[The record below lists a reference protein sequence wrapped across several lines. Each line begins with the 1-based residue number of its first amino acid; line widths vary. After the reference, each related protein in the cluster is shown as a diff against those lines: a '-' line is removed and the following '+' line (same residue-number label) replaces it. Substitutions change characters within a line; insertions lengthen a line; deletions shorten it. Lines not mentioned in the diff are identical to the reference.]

1 VKSALNE
8 NPTDL
13 KCEEIAQHLHTD
25 FGKHGFGMELDA
37 FELQLTM
44 AQAHDKAVGFG
55 GNLELAGEPFL
66 FHDQRMVTRGYE
78 ILRKFAKN
86 GFAIVMD
93 SAGFAVHQRRSAY
106 HITSERVA
114 NGLMA
119 EANSKDRDFPSELA
133 DDVDANARILRF
145 AGAGR
150 DHDPLRFSVGDFVDG
165 DLVIAPNFELL
176 A

>member
-1 VKSALNE
+1 M
-8 NPTDL
+8 TDPSRL
-13 KCEEIAQHLHTD
+13 KREEIAQHLHTD
-25 FGKHGFGMELDA
+25 FGKHRFGMELDA

-55 GNLELAGEPFL
+55 GNLELAGAPFL

-78 ILRKFAKN
+78 ILRQFAKN
-86 GFAIVMD
+86 GFAVVMD

-106 HITSERVA
+106 HIASERVA

-119 EANSKDRDFPSELA
+119 EANSKDGDLPGELA
-133 DDVDANARILRF
+133 DDVYANTRILWF
-145 AGAGR
+145 AGPGR
-150 DHDPLRFSVGDFVDG
+150 DHDPLRLSVRDFVDG
-165 DLVIAPNFELL
+165 DLVVAPNFELL

>member
-1 VKSALNE
+1 
-8 NPTDL
+8 
-13 KCEEIAQHLHTD
+13 
-25 FGKHGFGMELDA
+25 MELHA
-37 FELQLTM
+37 FQRPL
-44 AQAHDKAVGFG
+44 AVAPAHDKAVGFG
-55 GNLELAGEPFL
+55 GNPERGGEPFL

-78 ILRKFAKN
+78 ILGQFAKN

-119 EANSKDRDFPSELA
+119 EANSKDRDFPRELA

-145 AGAGR
+145 SGAGR
-150 DHDPLRFSVGDFVDG
+150 DHDPLRFSVGNFVDS